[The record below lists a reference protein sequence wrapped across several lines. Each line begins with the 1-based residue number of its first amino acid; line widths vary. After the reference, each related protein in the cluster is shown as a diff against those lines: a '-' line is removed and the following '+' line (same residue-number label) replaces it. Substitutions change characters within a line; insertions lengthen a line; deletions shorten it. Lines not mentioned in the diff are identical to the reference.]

1 MVYEQNI
8 CVVRKNLVLR
18 IKVVF
23 KVERDSDPK
32 GIIDVSLYLDSDLS
46 VGFTRIGSCPIA
58 ADYRSEIRSVCIY
71 FVGIARRIPSST
83 PVLSKY
89 TR

>member
-46 VGFTRIGSCPIA
+46 VGSPELGLAQLQQTIVLKSGVF
-58 ADYRSEIRSVCIY
+58 IY
-71 FVGIARRIPSST
+71 T
-83 PVLSKY
+83 L
-89 TR
+89 